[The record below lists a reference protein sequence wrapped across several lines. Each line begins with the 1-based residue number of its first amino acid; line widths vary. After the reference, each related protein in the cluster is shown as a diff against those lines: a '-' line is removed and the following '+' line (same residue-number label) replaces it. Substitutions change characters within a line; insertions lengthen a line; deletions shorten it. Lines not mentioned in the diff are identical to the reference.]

1 MKSMEAPA
9 EAGRHPLRLEY
20 VALHRVRVPLRE
32 PFRISNGSVAEKD
45 CVLVEVLTDRGVV
58 GWGEA
63 SPMSGSFYSDDTPET
78 VWRALSET
86 LIPLALAGR
95 EIDAP
100 RFYERLR
107 EVPGEAFAKAGLEG
121 ALWDAHARELGVP
134 LRAALGAESR
144 PVPSGLAVGIYDTT
158 DELVERVGRYLAEG
172 YRRVKIKIQPGWDA
186 EPVEAVRRS
195 FPGVPL
201 MVDANA
207 AYTLADAEVFRRLDD
222 YGLMMF
228 EQPLARG
235 AHADSAELQRQ
246 LKTPVCADESADSL
260 ADVEEIV
267 RLGAARIVNIKI
279 QRVGGLSEA
288 RLMLKRVRAAGLG
301 CWLGTMPELGVASAQ
316 GLHFA
321 ALEGL
326 DYPTDIEASSRWFV
340 DDIVEPQITIDREGF
355 IHTPPGA
362 GVGYEVS
369 REKVRA
375 YAVASREFGR

>member
-1 MKSMEAPA
+1 MVKARG
-9 EAGRHPLRLEY
+9 EAGRSPLRVER
-20 VALHRVRVPLRE
+20 VALHRVRVPLNE

-45 CVLVEVLTDRGVV
+45 CVLVEVTTDRGVT

-63 SPMSGSFYSDDTPET
+63 SPMSGSFYSEDTPDS
-78 VWRALSET
+78 VWRALGET
-86 LIPLALAGR
+86 LIPLALGERAL
-95 EIDAP
+95 DAP

-121 ALWDAHARELGVP
+121 ALWDAHARGSGLP
-134 LRAALGAESR
+134 LCEALGAAPR
-144 PVPSGLAVGIYDTT
+144 PIPSGLAVGIYDTL
-158 DELVERVGRYLAEG
+158 DELVERVGRYVAEG
-172 YRRVKIKIQPGWDA
+172 YRRVKIKIQPGWDV
-186 EPVEAVRRS
+186 EPVEAVRRH
-195 FPGVPL
+195 FPDVPL

-207 AYTLADAEVFRRLDD
+207 AYTLADAGVFRRLDE

-267 RLGAARIVNIKI
+267 ERGAARIVNIKL
-279 QRVGGLSEA
+279 QRVGGLGEA
-288 RLMLKRVRAAGLG
+288 RLMLERVRAAGLG

-316 GLHFA
+316 GLHLA
-321 ALEGL
+321 ALEGF
-326 DYPTDIEASSRWFV
+326 DYPTDIEASARWFV
-340 DDIVEPQITIDREGF
+340 DDIIEPQIEIDREGF
-355 IHTPPGA
+355 IRPPA
-362 GVGYEVS
+362 GPGTGYEVS

-375 YAVASREFGR
+375 YAVDSREFPR

>member
-1 MKSMEAPA
+1 MVKATEA
-9 EAGRHPLRLEY
+9 AGRLPLRVER
-20 VALHRVRVPLRE
+20 VALHRVRVPLKE

-45 CVLVEVLTDRGVV
+45 SVLVEVTTDRGVV

-86 LIPLALAGR
+86 LIPLALGGG

-121 ALWDAHARELGVP
+121 ALWDAHARSLGVP
-134 LRAALGAESR
+134 LCEALGAAR
-144 PVPSGLAVGIYDTT
+144 KPVPSGLAVGIYDTVE
-158 DELVERVGRYLAEG
+158 ELVERVGRHLAEG
-172 YRRVKIKIQPGWDA
+172 YRRVKIKIQPGWDV
-186 EPVEAVRRS
+186 EPVEAVRGA

-201 MVDANA
+201 MVDANG
-207 AYTLADAEVFRRLDD
+207 AYTLADAEVFRRLDA

-246 LKTPVCADESADSL
+246 LRTPVCADESADSL
-260 ADVEEIV
+260 ADVDEIV

-288 RLMLKRVRAAGLG
+288 RLMLGRARAAGLG
-301 CWLGTMPELGVASAQ
+301 VWLGTMPELGVASAQ
-316 GLHFA
+316 GLHLA
-321 ALEGL
+321 ALEGF
-326 DYPTDIEASSRWFV
+326 DYPTDIESSARWFV
-340 DDIVEPQITIDREGF
+340 DDIIEPQIKIDREGF
-355 IHTPPGA
+355 IRPPAGPGA
-362 GVGYEVS
+362 GYEVS
-369 REKVRA
+369 REKVGA
-375 YAVASREFGR
+375 YAVGGREFAR